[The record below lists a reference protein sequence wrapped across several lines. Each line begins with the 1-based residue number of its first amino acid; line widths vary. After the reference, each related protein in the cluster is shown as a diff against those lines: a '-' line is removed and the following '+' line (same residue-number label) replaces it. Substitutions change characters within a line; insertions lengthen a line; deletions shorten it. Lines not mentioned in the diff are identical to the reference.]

1 MLSGPAVKTS
11 FNAKRV
17 SLVTQGKEFARDA
30 GDHDSIPGSGSSP
43 GEGNGNPLRYSCLEN
58 PMDGGPWRAT
68 SPLGRKELDTT
79 QRLTHTHRFT
89 DSKKPLVIRRTFILI
104 TH

>member
-68 SPLGRKELDTT
+68 SPLGRKESHDLVTNNK
-79 QRLTHTHRFT
+79 
-89 DSKKPLVIRRTFILI
+89 DSIANYGKLSNPETKVFQNYS
-104 TH
+104 